1 MFDHF
6 QQLQTTLFLKAIYS
20 YVRFS
25 MPQEVDQGKKKCPEN
40 KSIRFYAGHNRLK
53 AYCDRRCALRK
64 S

>member
-25 MPQEVDQGKKKCPEN
+25 MPEEVDQEKKNVQKTKVLGSMPF
-40 KSIRFYAGHNRLK
+40 I
-53 AYCDRRCALRK
+53 
-64 S
+64 